1 MTPIIVFI
9 TGANRG
15 LGLGLVKGSVAKLG
29 HSLAPNLGYIVIAAV
44 RNLAHLT
51 AQEFTQLSTGEGSHV
66 IVVKYE
72 ASIEQSAID
81 AVKEV
86 TDYKERL
93 GY

>member
-1 MTPIIVFI
+1 MADCSMLASYLTTI
-9 TGANRG
+9 TW
-15 LGLGLVKGSVAKLG
+15 
-29 HSLAPNLGYIVIAAV
+29 
-44 RNLAHLT
+44 
-51 AQEFTQLSTGEGSHV
+51 LSTGEGSHV